1 VADYLSGAGLVEL
14 LAGVAVAAAEGGSIP
29 DSIAKICKG
38 VSATD
43 ADRRIAASLKA
54 SDDSL
59 VLLGTIAGRHAAYSA
74 VRALSAAI
82 ASLTGAKIGNVT
94 SGPNSAGASL
104 AGVLPHRV
112 AGGRKR
118 DKIGKGVSAI
128 LEGTQDAVLLVNV
141 EPDADIHATTD
152 VVRKLARQKYVIVLT
167 PFVSDA
173 LLEAA
178 DLLLPIG
185 TFAETSGTYVN
196 VAGTWQSFGG
206 VAKPVGD
213 SRPCWKVL
221 RVLGN
226 LLNADGFDYVTS
238 EDVLAEC
245 KTALGDAD
253 QGDYKARGA
262 FGKPNGEDAPADEID
277 TPLYSQDSLVRRANA
292 LQKTLSAK
300 RAAGSK

>member
-1 VADYLSGAGLVEL
+1 MLD
-14 LAGVAVAAAEGGSIP
+14 
-29 DSIAKICKG
+29 
-38 VSATD
+38 
-43 ADRRIAASLKA
+43 
-54 SDDSL
+54 
-59 VLLGTIAGRHAAYSA
+59 
-74 VRALSAAI
+74 
-82 ASLTGAKIGNVT
+82 
-94 SGPNSAGASL
+94 GP
-104 AGVLPHRV
+104 
-112 AGGRKR
+112 
-118 DKIGKGVSAI
+118 
-128 LEGTQDAVLLVNV
+128 LEAVLLVNV

-152 VVRKLARQKYVIVLT
+152 AVKKLAKQKFVIVLT

-206 VAKPVGD
+206 IANPVGE

-238 EDVLAEC
+238 DDVLAEC
-245 KTALGDAD
+245 KSVLGDVD
-253 QGDYKARGA
+253 PGTYKVGSAIA
-262 FGKPNGEDAPADEID
+262 KPNGEDAPADEID
-277 TPLYSQDSLVRRANA
+277 TPLYSQDGLVRRASA

-300 RAAGSK
+300 RAAGSE